1 MAENLIYYKV
11 NTDTINTLF
20 GIDFK
25 NGGIKTIKC
34 SNEDYCR
41 KYGFLTSEKC
51 SKYCP
56 VIEKVLSSIFPEIL

>member
-11 NTDTINTLF
+11 NTGTINTLF
-20 GIDFK
+20 SIDFK
-25 NGGIKTIKC
+25 NGSIKTIRC

-41 KYGFLTSEKC
+41 KYGFINSEKC

-56 VIEKVLSSIFPEIL
+56 MIEKVLKSIFP